1 MNTKQYNL
9 QIITVDE
16 LPKTIRG
23 MITDAADG
31 RTIIA
36 VNGKLTRSEQL
47 AAFLHE
53 AVHLFRGD
61 LDRKDLTAAEI
72 EDQARQDLADA
83 MEHIMGE

>member
-1 MNTKQYNL
+1 MTTKDYQL

-83 MEHIMGE
+83 MVHIMGE